1 MAIDKE
7 QRLQFLQARDVPA
20 GGADPVT
27 QAKTVERDEELLDA
41 YSHAVVSVVEKVGP
55 AVASIRIKRTAQS
68 PRESGE
74 GAGSGVVIAPD
85 GFVLT
90 NNHVVEGAPQV
101 EVSLTDGSVMPAQI
115 VGTDP
120 VTDLAV
126 LRVGANGLPCAELGD
141 SSALRVGQLAIAIGN
156 PYGFSS
162 TVSTGVI
169 SALGRS
175 LRGQSGWLIENL
187 IQTDVAL
194 NPGNSGGPLVDS
206 RGRVIGINTA
216 MIFMA
221 QGLAFAIPVN
231 TAKWVVSEL
240 FRHGSIHRAHLG
252 IAGQIRPLNRRI
264 QRYFELTTT
273 TGIEIISVEENG
285 PAFRAGLRVGDI
297 IVKVNGESVA
307 NVDDIHRLL
316 TRQPAGSQV
325 HLTILRA
332 GERRDLPVIAG

>member
-1 MAIDKE
+1 MARNIPVYGSE
-7 QRLQFLQARDVPA
+7 PA
-20 GGADPVT
+20 TRAEPT
-27 QAKTVERDEELLDA
+27 ARDEELLDA

-55 AVASIRIKRTAQS
+55 AVASIRIKRVAQS

-90 NNHVVEGAPQV
+90 NNHVVQGASQV
-101 EVSLTDGSVMPAQI
+101 EVSLTDGSILPAQI

-126 LRVGANGLPCAELGD
+126 LRVGANGLPSAELGD
-141 SSALRVGQLAIAIGN
+141 SSTLRVGQLAIAIGN
-156 PYGFSS
+156 PYGFSN

-187 IQTDVAL
+187 IQHDSAL

-216 MIFMA
+216 MIYMA

-273 TGIEIISVEENG
+273 TGVEVISVEERG
-285 PAFRAGLRVGDI
+285 PASRAGLQTGDV
-297 IVKVNGESVA
+297 IVKVNGQSVA

-316 TRQPAGSQV
+316 TRQPAGSRV
-325 HLTILRA
+325 HVTILRA
-332 GERRDLPVIAG
+332 GARRDLEIIAG